1 MTRTS
6 LSRSSSPFSSLAL
19 FALSCPVSR
28 TFWALSFASFSF
40 LVRHFLRS
48 CSLAELAKAIVLPS
62 GDQTGLPAPFGR
74 LVSATASPPRVEMSW
89 IWEPSFAAERTKA
102 TREPS
107 GDQRGDESC
116 GPLVNGRG
124 GSLPS

>member
-1 MTRTS
+1 M
-6 LSRSSSPFSSLAL
+6 
-19 FALSCPVSR
+19 
-28 TFWALSFASFSF
+28 
-40 LVRHFLRS
+40 
-48 CSLAELAKAIVLPS
+48 AELAKAIVLPS

-89 IWEPSFAAERTKA
+89 ICGPSLSFSEERTKA

-124 GSLPS
+124 GPLPSAGTIQRAVS